1 MAANT
6 EHSRPAIVALLAALA
21 LPAHAASVACH
32 LTYGGETRIVEA
44 TPTADPYTAPTVS
57 IGSYFRLRIVFRTQ
71 PADLAGIKLYAY
83 ADRDEGPSLIH
94 QATYPYPPPPAA
106 VHGFSGLNFVYEPLR
121 DGELQYWCELKGA
134 P

>member
-6 EHSRPAIVALLAALA
+6 EHRLPAIALLAALA

-32 LTYGGETRIVEA
+32 LTYGGETRVVEA
-44 TPTADPYTAPTVS
+44 APTADPYTAPAVA
-57 IGSYFRLRIVFRTQ
+57 IGAYFRFRIVFRNQ
-71 PADLAGIKLYAY
+71 PADLASVKLYAY
-83 ADRDEGPSLIH
+83 ADRDAGPAIIH
-94 QATYPYPPPPAA
+94 QATWPYPPPPAA
-106 VHGFSGLNFVYEPLR
+106 VNGFTGLNFVYEPVR

>member
-6 EHSRPAIVALLAALA
+6 EHRLPAIALLAALA

-32 LTYGGETRIVEA
+32 LTYGGETRVVEA
-44 TPTADPYTAPTVS
+44 APTADPYTAPVVA
-57 IGSYFRLRIVFRTQ
+57 IGAYFRFRIVFRNQ
-71 PADLAGIKLYAY
+71 PADLASVKLYAY
-83 ADRDEGPSLIH
+83 ADRDAGPSLIH
-94 QATYPYPPPPAA
+94 QAIYPYPPPSAA
-106 VHGFSGLNFVYEPLR
+106 VNGFTGLNFVYEPLR

>member
-6 EHSRPAIVALLAALA
+6 ERYRPAIVAILAALA

-32 LTYGGETRIVEA
+32 LTYGGETRVVEA
-44 TPTADPYTAPTVS
+44 APVTEPYTVPTVS
-57 IGSYFRLRIVFRTQ
+57 IGSFFRFRIVFRNQ

-83 ADRDEGPSLIH
+83 ADRDEGPSIIH

-106 VHGFSGLNFVYEPLR
+106 VYGFSGLNFVYEPVR
-121 DGELQYWCELKGA
+121 DGELQYWCELKGT